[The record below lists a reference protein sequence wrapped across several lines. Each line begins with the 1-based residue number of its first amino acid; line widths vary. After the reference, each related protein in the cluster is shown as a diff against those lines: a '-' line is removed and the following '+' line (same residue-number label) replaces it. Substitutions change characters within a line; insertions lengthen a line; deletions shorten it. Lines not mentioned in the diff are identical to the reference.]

1 MGFVVNLVTFHVIV
15 TSYVVYFALPAT
27 NNMASTTATTAEE
40 KKEKP
45 AAKKPAAVVPAP
57 PKKAEPVF
65 TPEDIFRFVDLGLGR
80 GIDATNPTPWLN
92 KSSFQVRRVH
102 EDNIIGTE
110 EGGALQSYEREVTSV
125 HTQQTS
131 MKSSIVVPQSPITLG
146 TDAEQS
152 RSVSTSRRAIGR
164 RVINRSISFR
174 DDFIDVPLSGAKTFT
189 TAQEET
195 ASEIHLHTTSK
206 KQGETDITDA
216 QQSILTFEERLAQW
230 LVQRISAH
238 RLKVKALERLSSDGA
253 VDSEGQ
259 ASSAILSDQ
268 LSPLESLALIIE
280 RGNRSE
286 LKLLINGCRE
296 FVYHFRITHYVSSIE
311 MGAAE
316 YRVLTEQEYLSKVG
330 LSGSFGLE
338 KLVNAA
344 FSSTSSFKKS
354 IKASDLRKIGTI
366 SRDGTVIRGSYGEA
380 VVGVK
385 IQPLTNLVRLQ
396 FLQLALKKA
405 LVQFVET
412 QGDSSGE

>member
-1 MGFVVNLVTFHVIV
+1 
-15 TSYVVYFALPAT
+15 
-27 NNMASTTATTAEE
+27 MASTTASTAEDK
-40 KKEKP
+40 KKEEKKP
-45 AAKKPAAVVPAP
+45 AAKKPAPAAPPP

-102 EDNIIGTE
+102 ENNIIGTE

-131 MKSSIVVPQSPITLG
+131 MKNSIVVPQSPITLG

-164 RVINRSISFR
+164 RVINRSVSFR
-174 DDFIDVPLSGAKTFT
+174 DDFVDVPLGGANTFS
-189 TAQEET
+189 TAREET
-195 ASEIHLHTTSK
+195 ASEIHVRVSR
-206 KQGETDITDA
+206 KQGDTEISDA

-238 RLKVKALERLSSDGA
+238 RLKVKALERLSSD
-253 VDSEGQ
+253 SEGQ
-259 ASSAILSDQ
+259 PSSLTLNDQ
-268 LSPLESLALIIE
+268 LSPLESLALVIE

-286 LKLLINGCRE
+286 LKLLIDGCRE

-316 YRVLTEQEYLSKVG
+316 YRVLTEQEYFSKVG

-344 FSSTSSFKKS
+344 FSGTSSFKRS
-354 IKASDLRKIGTI
+354 TKASDLRKIGTI
-366 SRDGTVIRGSYGEA
+366 SRDGTVVRGSYGEA

-405 LVQFVET
+405 LVQFVDT
-412 QGDSSGE
+412 QGDSSGECPRIMIKSYVN